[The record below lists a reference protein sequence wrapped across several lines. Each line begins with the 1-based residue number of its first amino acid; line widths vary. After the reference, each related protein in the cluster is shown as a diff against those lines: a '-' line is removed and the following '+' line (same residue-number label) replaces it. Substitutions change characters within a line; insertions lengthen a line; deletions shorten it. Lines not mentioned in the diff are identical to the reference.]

1 MKKILIITQ
10 RDPFFIDSFLR
21 NLETNRDIDI
31 KILDLPNFNK
41 GKLWALK
48 RAYELYGFFGTIKL
62 IFIRVHQ
69 FFTNS
74 RISSTSLKSS
84 KDLDK
89 YLSALTSNDMVLSLS
104 APSIIDVKKIPENVK
119 AINIHSGRLPEY
131 AGMMPIFW
139 QLMNDEKFLTL
150 TFHELAE
157 NIDTGDIYH
166 EEQIPTEKN
175 LFELSVQAKI
185 MAAKIF
191 SNKFINGSYETIKKQ
206 SSTKH
211 KLNKFPLKHEILK
224 LRKKKKFI

>member
-1 MKKILIITQ
+1 MKKLLIITQ

-21 NLETNRDIDI
+21 NLEVNKDIDI
-31 KILDLPNFNK
+31 EILDLPNFNK

-62 IFIRVHQ
+62 ISIRARQ
-69 FFTNS
+69 FFTNNY
-74 RISSTSLKSS
+74 ISSISLKRSE
-84 KDLDK
+84 DLNK
-89 YLSALTSNDMVLSLS
+89 YLSALSSNDLVLSLS
-104 APSIIDVKKIPENVK
+104 APSIIDVKKIPKSVK
-119 AINIHSGRLPEY
+119 AINIHSGRLPDY

-166 EEQIPTEKN
+166 EEHIPTEDS
-175 LFELSVQAKI
+175 LFELSVKAKI

-191 SNKFINGSYETIKKQ
+191 SSKFINGSYETIKKQ
-206 SSTKH
+206 NSTRH
-211 KLNKFPLKHEILK
+211 KLNKFPLKHEILE